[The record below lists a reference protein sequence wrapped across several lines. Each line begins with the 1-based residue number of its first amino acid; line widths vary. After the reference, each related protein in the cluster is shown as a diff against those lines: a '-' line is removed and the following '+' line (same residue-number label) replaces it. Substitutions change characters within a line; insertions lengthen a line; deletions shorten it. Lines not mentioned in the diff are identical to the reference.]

1 MDDENDH
8 DENKEVL
15 LPMIKD
21 RNRSTYRK
29 KYGLIGAA
37 ALLALLLAACGSG
50 EETASRTGQE
60 TPSAAEDQTQTAGN
74 GTVDAMQEMSTPSAS
89 GPETGTQ
96 ETEGMLLTEETTAE
110 GAAEEGTETTGK
122 MENSLEAWLDED
134 GTLNL
139 ARLQEINED
148 IYAWLDIPGTRIS
161 FPLLQSLEDE
171 YFYLSH
177 NESKEADDG
186 GCIYTE
192 YFNRRDFS
200 DPNTVI
206 YGRNAEGRFALLHQ
220 YQDRDFF
227 DANRTVN
234 IYLEDRTLR
243 YEIFAAYNY
252 DDRHLIKIY
261 DFWDKDI
268 FSSYLETV
276 FSQRAMDAYVDDS
289 VQVTADDRIIT
300 LSTGVTGQDDRRYLV
315 QAVRVSG

>member
-1 MDDENDH
+1 
-8 DENKEVL
+8 
-15 LPMIKD
+15 MIKN
-21 RNRSTYRK
+21 RNRSTHGKR
-29 KYGLIGAA
+29 YGLMTAA
-37 ALLALLLAACGSG
+37 ALLALLLTACGNAKG
-50 EETASRTGQE
+50 APAQTGQE
-60 TPSAAEDQTQTAGN
+60 TSSTAEGQVQTAKDEAA
-74 GTVDAMQEMSTPSAS
+74 DATQESAS
-89 GPETGTQ
+89 LSASAPEAGAR
-96 ETEGMLLTEETTAE
+96 ETEGTLLTDETIAEEA
-110 GAAEEGTETTGK
+110 GEEGTETTGK

-139 ARLQEINED
+139 VGLQEINED

-206 YGRNAEGRFALLHQ
+206 YGRNADGRFALLHQ

-315 QAVRVSG
+315 QAVQVSG